1 MVLIAVKCPDCG
13 STEVGKYGKS
23 KKGVQRYKC
32 KNSECKTTIFQL
44 EYQNNGCNPGI
55 EVKIINM
62 AVNASGIRDTARAL
76 KISKKKV
83 SDTLKKQ
90 NLSYN
95 V

>member
-13 STEVGKYGKS
+13 GIDIGKYGKS
-23 KKGVQRYKC
+23 KTGLQRYKC
-32 KNSECKTTIFQL
+32 KNAECKTTIFQL
-44 EYQNNGCNPGI
+44 EYQNRGCKPGI
-55 EVKIINM
+55 EGEIIKM
-62 AVNASGIRDTARAL
+62 AVNASGIRDTARVL